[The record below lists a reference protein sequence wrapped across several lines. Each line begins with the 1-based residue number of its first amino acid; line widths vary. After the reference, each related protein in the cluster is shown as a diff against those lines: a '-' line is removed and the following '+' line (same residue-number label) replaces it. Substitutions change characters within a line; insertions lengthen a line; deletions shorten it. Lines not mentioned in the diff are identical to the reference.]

1 MIWYQTSSSR
11 LYFRCTAPAIKSAA
25 RIHGSRR
32 ESLFYL
38 GAGRLPHEIIGQEA
52 VLPLPGMID
61 VGRLERVMVEIGWY
75 TVCGP
80 ENGGLGWL
88 WKGWRCVRG
97 VRGG

>member
-1 MIWYQTSSSR
+1 MGVS
-11 LYFRCTAPAIKSAA
+11 LYAPVKKQWAKT
-25 RIHGSRR
+25 
-32 ESLFYL
+32 Y
-38 GAGRLPHEIIGQEA
+38 PHEIIGREA